1 MSIFDITTANGAL
14 ATLKRVYQEG
24 EPMSQLPD
32 ETYYLKSRKR
42 TRRGFGAGL
51 YDTIQK
57 SRDMSFGVRNT
68 AGTDNEDLPETSAP
82 TFDNP
87 NWNTARAYL
96 RLVMTGKA
104 ADRALSGDEKQG
116 FLRNINWRVQDITT
130 SWMKDLEFRCLNSS
144 TASGNKSGCRG
155 VLNDSTY
162 TAGSSVTFTLD
173 VTTNA
178 TCRRYKLFQGIEPGV
193 LLDVY
198 ENTGWTKVARI
209 AVASTDPVA
218 GTFVG
223 SLDNTLAGTADEYYL
238 FNQGDFNRDI
248 NGTGDIVDDGTY
260 TTSLGGVTT
269 DGLWEGY
276 VLGNSGTL
284 RDFTPAMMDE
294 ASLISIKRTGGQ
306 KTQSWMSFGMKA
318 ALMGYVQRIIQVQA
332 PAGNKMPY
340 KVNPAGEIEEWG
352 PNSTIHASAFM
363 APHEIHII
371 PNDTQTG
378 IQIEEQVPFGPLVLG
393 KNGNK
398 DVFWQ
403 RLPAKDTWEAILV
416 HELQQKVRRRNNL
429 VKMLDLNQSNF

>member
-24 EPMSQLPD
+24 EPMSQLPS
-32 ETYYLKSRKR
+32 ETYYLKARKR
-42 TRRGFGAGL
+42 KRQDFGAGL
-51 YDTIQK
+51 YDTIQT

-87 NWNTARAYL
+87 NWDTARGYL

-104 ADRALSGDEKQG
+104 ADRALSGNAKQG

-130 SWMKDLEFRCLNSS
+130 SWMRDLEFRCLNTS
-144 TASGNKSGCRG
+144 TATGNKKGCRG
-155 VLNDSTY
+155 VLSNAGY
-162 TAGSSVTFTLD
+162 TAAASVTFTLD
-173 VTTNA
+173 ITANA
-178 TCRRYKLFQGIEPGV
+178 TARRYKLFQGIEPGH

-198 ENTGWTKVARI
+198 SKTTWTKVARI
-209 AVASTDPVA
+209 KVATTDPVA

-223 SLDNTLAGTADEYYL
+223 SLDNDLAATLDEFYL
-238 FNQGDFNRDI
+238 FNQGDFDKDI
-248 NGTGDIVDDGTY
+248 NGSGDIIDDGTY
-260 TTSLGGVTT
+260 TASLGGVTT
-269 DGLWEGY
+269 AGLWEGY

-284 RDFTPAMMDE
+284 RDFNPGMLDE
-294 ASLISIKRTGGQ
+294 ASLIGIKRTGGQ

-318 ALMGYVQRIIQVQA
+318 ALMGYIQRIIAVQA

-340 KVNPAGEIEEWG
+340 KVNPAGEVEEWG
-352 PNSTIHASAFM
+352 PNSSINTSAFM
-363 APHEIHII
+363 PAHEIHII
-371 PNDTQTG
+371 PNEDG
-378 IQIEEQVPFGPLVLG
+378 IEIEEQVPFGPLVLG
-393 KNGNK
+393 KNGKK

-416 HELQQKVRRRNNL
+416 HELQQRTRRRNPM
-429 VKMLDLNQSNF
+429 VKLLDLNQSTF

>member
-24 EPMSQLPD
+24 EPMSQLPS

-42 TRRGFGAGL
+42 TRRVFGAGL
-51 YDTIQK
+51 YDTIQT
-57 SRDMSFGVRNT
+57 SRDMSFGIRNS
-68 AGTDNEDLPETSAP
+68 AGSDNEDLPETSAP
-82 TFDNP
+82 TFQNP
-87 NWNTARAYL
+87 NWDTARGYL

-104 ADRALSGDEKQG
+104 ADRALSGDSKQG

-130 SWMKDLEFRCLNSS
+130 SWMRDLEFRCLNTS
-144 TASGNKSGCRG
+144 TATGNKKGCRG
-155 VLNDSTY
+155 VLNNSAY
-162 TAGSSVTFTLD
+162 TAGSAVTFTLD
-173 VTTNA
+173 VTANA
-178 TCRRYKLFQGIEPGV
+178 TARRYKLFQGIAEGQII
-193 LLDVY
+193 DVY
-198 ENTGWTKVARI
+198 SKTSWTKAARI
-209 AVASTDPVA
+209 VVASVDPIA

-223 SLDNTLAGTADEYYL
+223 TLDNDLAATSDEWYL
-238 FNQGDFNRDI
+238 FNQGDFDKDI
-248 NGTGDIVDDGTY
+248 NGSGDIIDDGTY
-260 TTSLGGVTT
+260 TSTLGGVSTA
-269 DGLWEGY
+269 GLWEGY

-363 APHEIHII
+363 AAHEIHII
-371 PNDTQTG
+371 PQEEG
-378 IQIEEQVPFGPLVLG
+378 IYIEEQVPFGPLTLG

-416 HELQQKVRRRNNL
+416 HELQQRCRRRNHM
-429 VKMLDLNQSNF
+429 VKILDLNQSTF